1 MIRSV
6 LVATLVANL
15 CVVSLASVTAADGGP
30 GVVAPVAPAVGES
43 AKWTN
48 DQKAS
53 YLIGQQMAKSLKP
66 FVADLD
72 TALLIKSIQDA
83 FADKPSMV
91 PANEAQAVMQAFEVT
106 MQGKEA
112 KRAEGRVAENA
123 SRVPEN
129 AKWLA
134 ANGKKDGVKTTA
146 TGLQYQVMATG
157 AGKQAA
163 MGKTVKVH
171 YTGTLL
177 DGSVFDSSVAR
188 GEPADFPLNPGGLIQ
203 GWLEA
208 IPMMKE
214 GDKWKLFIPSDLAY
228 GQQGNQGIAPNSV
241 LIFEVELIK
250 VSGGETAAPDAGI
263 EAIPLG
269 K

>member
-1 MIRSV
+1 MIRSF
-6 LVATLVANL
+6 LVATLVANM
-15 CVVSLASVTAADGGP
+15 CAVSLASVTAADGGP
-30 GVVAPVAPAVGES
+30 GVVAPVAPAAGES

-53 YLIGQQMAKSLKP
+53 YLIGQQMAKRLKP
-66 FVADLD
+66 FAADLD
-72 TALLIKSIQDA
+72 TALLIKSIQDV
-83 FADKPSMV
+83 FADKPSV
-91 PANEAQAVMQAFEVT
+91 VLASEEQAVMQAFQEM

-112 KRAEGRVAENA
+112 KRAEGRVAEN
-123 SRVPEN
+123 V
-129 AKWLA
+129 KWLA

-250 VSGGETAAPDAGI
+250 VSGGEAGVPDAGI
-263 EAIPLG
+263 EAVPLG

>member
-1 MIRSV
+1 MIRSF
-6 LVATLVANL
+6 LVATLCA
-15 CVVSLASVTAADGGP
+15 VSVASVIAAEP
-30 GVVAPVAPAVGES
+30 APAVPAAAAPAGES

-53 YLIGQQMAKSLKP
+53 YLIGQQMGKRLKP
-66 FVADLD
+66 FAKDLD
-72 TALLIKSIQDA
+72 VALIIRSIEDT
-83 FADKPSMV
+83 FADKPSVV
-91 PANEAQAVMQAFEVT
+91 PAGEEQAVMQAFQEG
-106 MQGKEA
+106 MQAKES
-112 KRAEGRVAENA
+112 KRAEGRVAENT
-123 SRVPEN
+123 
-129 AKWLA
+129 KWLA
-134 ANGKKDGVKTTA
+134 DNAKKPGITTTA
-146 TGLQYQVMATG
+146 SGLQYQVLTKG

-163 MGKTVKVH
+163 MGKTVTVH
-171 YTGTLL
+171 YTGTML
-177 DGSVFDSSVAR
+177 DGTVFDSSVAR

-228 GQQGNQGIAPNSV
+228 GAQGNQGIAPNSL

-250 VSGGETAAPDAGI
+250 VAAGGADAGAGAP
-263 EAIPLG
+263 EAIPL